1 MTQDRPDNI
10 LEVASLSKAFGG
22 LLAVFDLDFA
32 VPRGIIKAIIGPNGA
47 GKTTLFNL
55 IAGFYPVDAGR
66 IVFDGRPIT
75 GLKPHQIARRGIART
90 FQTVEL
96 FREMTVLENVMVGR
110 HIRSRQGAVS
120 LGLKL
125 PGTRREEAAIKE
137 KARYFL
143 DFIGLGRKADDEA
156 GGLPLGEQK
165 LLEFA
170 RALAAEPEMLLLDEP
185 AAGLNETET
194 AELAAVI
201 RRIRSE
207 LGVTV
212 LLIEHDMK
220 MIMGLCDRLVVLN
233 FGRTIARGTPAE
245 VGANPEVIEA
255 YLGRPNEGCVPK
267 DKT

>member
-1 MTQDRPDNI
+1 MIQGQPGQPDNL

-22 LLAVFDLDFA
+22 LLAVFDLDFT

-55 IAGFYPVDAGR
+55 IAGIYPVDEGR
-66 IVFDGRPIT
+66 IVFDGRSIT
-75 GLKPHQIARRGIART
+75 GLRPHQIARRGIART

-110 HIRSRQGAVS
+110 HIRSRKGAVS

-143 DFIGLGRKADDEA
+143 DFIGMGRKADEEA
-156 GGLPLGEQK
+156 GSLPLGEQK
-165 LLEFA
+165 RLEFA
-170 RALAAEPEMLLLDEP
+170 RALAAEPKLLLLDEP

-194 AELAAVI
+194 ENAARLI
-201 RRIRSE
+201 SKARES
-207 LGVTV
+207 GVTI
-212 LLIEHDMK
+212 LLVEHDMN
-220 MIMGLCDRLVVLN
+220 LVMQISEQVMVLN
-233 FGRTIARGTPAE
+233 YGRKIADDQPEKVR
-245 VGANPEVIEA
+245 NDPEVVNA
-255 YLGRPNEGCVPK
+255 YLGVDIG
-267 DKT
+267 DA

>member
-143 DFIGLGRKADDEA
+143 DFIGLGRKADEEA

-194 AELAAVI
+194 ENAARLI
-201 RRIRSE
+201 SKARES
-207 LGVTV
+207 GVTI
-212 LLIEHDMK
+212 LLVEHDMN
-220 MIMGLCDRLVVLN
+220 LVMSISEQVMVLN
-233 FGRTIARGTPAE
+233 YGRKIADDRPDK
-245 VGANPEVIEA
+245 VRHDPEVVNA
-255 YLGRPNEGCVPK
+255 YLGVDIG
-267 DKT
+267 DA